1 MAAHVELEEWI
12 TPELVEA
19 AYRTAIRMQQARA
32 LWWADVGLKAA
43 KARDPKLLKALE
55 KAAEVVT
62 KMDEEQRGRTRRHA
76 EFLNH
81 QTETTETQLFKEAC
95 RMADQGTPIEHLMW
109 IYGAGAWLCGYNNA

>member
-32 LWWADVGLKAA
+32 LWWADVGMKAA

-76 EFLNH
+76 EYLNH
-81 QTETTETQLFKEAC
+81 QTETTETQLFREAY
-95 RMADQGTPIEHLMW
+95 RMADQGTPIEHLKW